1 MSECVR
7 AAGFG
12 WALCSRATHHAA
24 LYATDHALCNPCPAR
39 PRFDRAICI
48 YDIEKLA
55 KGREC
60 FKRVRDCARAAITSL
75 ALDPRTNVLLA
86 GSLEGTLRV
95 WSLEGRC
102 LEKFEG
108 LSGRPVSAVH
118 VRQTHAWWATGR
130 FDRVNV
136 CDPRAPAN
144 VTQYVAQQ
152 NHLLEHQVG
161 RVWRRGG
168 TG

>member
-1 MSECVR
+1 MWC
-7 AAGFG
+7 
-12 WALCSRATHHAA
+12 
-24 LYATDHALCNPCPAR
+24 
-39 PRFDRAICI
+39 RFDRAICI
-48 YDIEKLA
+48 YDIEKLD

-75 ALDPRTNVLLA
+75 SFDPRTNVLLA
-86 GSLEGTLRV
+86 GSLEGALRV

-108 LSGRPVSAVH
+108 LSSRPVSVVH
-118 VRQTHAWWATGR
+118 VPQTHMWWATGR

-144 VTQYVAQQ
+144 VTQFCAQQ
-152 NHLLEHQVG
+152 NHLLQHQVRGLSGLTTVCFLCTG
-161 RVWRRGG
+161 R
-168 TG
+168 